1 MVAKGNSEALIA
13 YKSESQVGTR
23 LELEKAL
30 ARLRN
35 GHTNKVPQ
43 NSKINASTLAKEAG
57 VERSTIYRYHSA
69 ILNEVQ
75 RITNSAATTRLQ
87 EKHSELTQAEV
98 KAKEY
103 RQLLEES
110 QADKEILK
118 RENYRLQHRIDEL
131 EIILKQRNEIIDEFQ
146 QRVNTAQSVKLL
158 K

>member
-1 MVAKGNSEALIA
+1 MVAKGNSEALKA
-13 YKSESQVGTR
+13 YKSESQAGTR

-35 GHTNKVPQ
+35 GHTKNVPQ

-69 ILNEVQ
+69 ILNEVH

-87 EKHSELTQAEV
+87 EKHSELIQAEV

-103 RQLLEES
+103 RQLLEKY

-118 RENYRLQHRIDEL
+118 QENYRLQHRIDEL
-131 EIILKQRNEIIDEFQ
+131 EIILKQRNEIMDEFHKK
-146 QRVNTAQSVKLL
+146 VNEAKSL
-158 K
+158 

>member
-1 MVAKGNSEALIA
+1 MVAKGNIEALKA
-13 YKSESQVGTR
+13 YKSESQAETR
-23 LELEKAL
+23 LELERAL

-35 GHTNKVPQ
+35 GHTKRVPQ

-75 RITNSAATTRLQ
+75 RITNSASTTRLK
-87 EKHSELTQAEV
+87 EKQGEFAQAV
-98 KAKEY
+98 AKAKEY
-103 RQLLEES
+103 RQLLEEA
-110 QADKEILK
+110 QVHKEALK

-131 EIILKQRNEIIDEFQ
+131 EAFLKQRDEVIGEL
-146 QRVNTAQSVKLL
+146 RRNTNPDQTVVPL